1 MIIQINLSDGF
12 YQNMSFKSINDSI
25 KYFKNIYVLLF
36 VIFIV
41 WMLFIDSNS
50 YLFHRELNEDLD
62 QLENEKEYYKTEIIK
77 DRKSLKKLNSKDGL
91 EKFAREEYYMKRE
104 NEDIYIIEYEDSLKL
119 EQND

>member
-1 MIIQINLSDGF
+1 ML
-12 YQNMSFKSINDSI
+12 

>member
-1 MIIQINLSDGF
+1 ML
-12 YQNMSFKSINDSI
+12 
-25 KYFKNIYVLLF
+25 KYLKNIYVLLF

>member
-1 MIIQINLSDGF
+1 
-12 YQNMSFKSINDSI
+12 
-25 KYFKNIYVLLF
+25 
-36 VIFIV
+36 
-41 WMLFIDSNS
+41 MLFIDSNS